1 MRLTRRFIVESLDNI
16 PLSNPM
22 RYERYYINDKL
33 RIQKKDNCYEKET
46 LDEQNVLLEKIV
58 ITEDEFLKLK
68 STAYSKIVR
77 DSYLY
82 LKNYNISIKK
92 YYGDYKELN
101 RVEVKFISKEE
112 MDLYSK
118 ETWMGEEITFSP
130 LAFDRDLSKMNREEF
145 LDELKKY
152 L

>member
-1 MRLTRRFIVESLDNI
+1 MRLTRRFIVSSLDNI
-16 PLSNPM
+16 SLSNPI

-33 RIQKKDNCYEKET
+33 RIQKKDNYYEKET
-46 LDEQNVLLEKIV
+46 LDEQNVLLEKNV
-58 ITEDEFLKLK
+58 ITEDEFFKLQ
-68 STAYSKIVR
+68 STSYSKIVR

-82 LKNYNISIKK
+82 LKNHNISIKK
-92 YYGDYKELN
+92 YYGDYEGLN
-101 RVEVKFISKEE
+101 RVEVKFMSKEE

-130 LAFDRDLSKMNREEF
+130 LAFDKDLCKLNREEF
-145 LDELKKY
+145 LKELKKY

>member
-1 MRLTRRFIVESLDNI
+1 MRLTRTFIAKSLDNI
-16 PLSNPM
+16 SLSNPI

-33 RIQKKDNCYEKET
+33 RIQKKDNYYEKEI
-46 LDEQNVLLEKIV
+46 LDRQNVLLEKSV
-58 ITEDEFLKLK
+58 ITEEEFLKLK

-82 LKNYNISIKK
+82 LKNNNISIKK
-92 YYGDYKELN
+92 YYGDYEGLN
-101 RVEVKFISKEE
+101 RVEVKLSSKEE

-118 ETWMGEEITFSP
+118 EEWMGEEITYSP
-130 LAFDRDLSKMNREEF
+130 LAFDKDLSKLNREEF
-145 LDELKKY
+145 LKELKKY